1 MPRDKQIQKTA
12 LVTGGSRGIG
22 KAICLMLAK
31 KGYHLCINYAGKE
44 VAARETASA
53 CRKENEKITVMTYRA
68 NVAEEEEVSA
78 MIQNITEKLGTISV
92 LVNNAGITADQLLAM
107 MHPEDFDRVIA
118 TNLRG
123 TYLTC
128 HFCIREMVKQ
138 RFGRIINLSS
148 IAGVHGNAGQVNYA
162 ASKAGIIGI
171 TKSIA
176 IEVASRNITAN
187 AIAPG
192 YIATDM
198 TNAMTENAKEA
209 TLSRIPMKRE
219 GRPEEVASL
228 VAFLASEEASYISGQ
243 VIGVDGAMGV

>member
-1 MPRDKQIQKTA
+1 M
-12 LVTGGSRGIG
+12 
-22 KAICLMLAK
+22 KA
-31 KGYHLCINYAGKE
+31 KGYASN
-44 VAARETASA
+44 AADFAQS
-53 CRKENEKITVMTYRA
+53 
-68 NVAEEEEVSA
+68 EEVVKRVKEDFGA
-78 MIQNITEKLGTISV
+78 VDI

-128 HFCIREMVKQ
+128 HFCIREMMKQ

-148 IAGVHGNAGQVNYA
+148 IAGVQGNAGQVNYS

>member
-31 KGYHLCINYAGKE
+31 KGYHLCINYAGNE

-53 CRKENEKITVMTYRA
+53 CRKENEKITVMTYRT
-68 NVAEEEEVSA
+68 NVAEEGEVSA
-78 MIQNITEKLGTISV
+78 MIQNVTEKLGTISV

-128 HFCIREMVKQ
+128 HFCIREMMKQ

-176 IEVASRNITAN
+176 IEVASRN
-187 AIAPG
+187 IAPG